1 MEHSVVIHISGD
13 RQTSSER
20 RVSNRGDCRVVVA
33 HDEDGQAT
41 PDGVIVVA
49 VLALCMCFACF
60 GICLVLSSV
69 VDNDSGQ

>member
-13 RQTSSER
+13 RQISSER
-20 RVSNRGDCRVVVA
+20 RVSNRGDCRVVA

-41 PDGVIVVA
+41 PDGVIVIA
-49 VLALCMCFACF
+49 VLASCMCLTGFA
-60 GICLVLSSV
+60 ICLVLSSV